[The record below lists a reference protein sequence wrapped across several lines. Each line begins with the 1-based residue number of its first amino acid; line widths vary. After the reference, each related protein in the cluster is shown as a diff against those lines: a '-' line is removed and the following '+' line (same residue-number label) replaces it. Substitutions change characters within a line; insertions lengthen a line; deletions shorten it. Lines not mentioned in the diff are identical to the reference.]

1 MSVHK
6 YPAKLICHVCSDSK
20 DIPRKCEKC
29 AKESLQKVWIWTQ
42 QIEDYLKK
50 EFPIANYSTLNSFFI
65 GTFIGIDDNQMEYIK
80 NILNNFMR
88 KYINEN

>member
-29 AKESLQKVWIWTQ
+29 AKESLQKV
-42 QIEDYLKK
+42 
-50 EFPIANYSTLNSFFI
+50 
-65 GTFIGIDDNQMEYIK
+65 
-80 NILNNFMR
+80 
-88 KYINEN
+88 